1 LISALDNNVHIRMVN
16 ISKSFGEN
24 KVLENFFIN
33 VEKGEFLTI
42 LGPSG
47 CGKTTTLN
55 LLAGFLFPDS
65 GEIWIGDREVSR
77 IPSHKRN
84 LAMVFQNFALFPHM
98 NVYENVSFG
107 LKIRKVSNDII
118 YKKVENMLNLVG
130 LDFETYKDRY
140 SHQLSGGEQQRVSLA
155 RALVIEPEVLL
166 LDEPLSNLDAKLR
179 NNMRVEIKKIQED
192 IGTTTIYVTH
202 DQEEALALSN
212 KIALLHE
219 GKISQIGSPPQI
231 YSNPK
236 SKFVADFIGHSN
248 FIQGTVSE
256 IADDEVIIQIYEG
269 LKIHT
274 DLRDF
279 MKKNREVTLIIR
291 DENIMI
297 SENKI
302 IGENVF
308 KGEVESSLYLGP
320 FQRTYV
326 RIGDL
331 YLSIFHKL
339 DKFGRLPRRGDSIF
353 VQLERHQLMALP
365 GEIGH

>member
-1 LISALDNNVHIRMVN
+1 MVN

-24 KVLENFFIN
+24 KVLENFNIS

-55 LLAGFLFPDS
+55 ILAGFLFPDK

-84 LAMVFQNFALFPHM
+84 LAMVFQNYALFPHM
-98 NVYENVSFG
+98 NVYDNISFG
-107 LKIRKVSNDII
+107 LKIRKVSKDII
-118 YKKVENMLNLVG
+118 YKKVFDMLNLVG
-130 LDFETYKDRY
+130 LDFETYKERY
-140 SHQLSGGEQQRVSLA
+140 PHQLSGGEQQRVSLA
-155 RALVIEPEVLL
+155 RALIIEPEVLL

-179 NNMRVEIKKIQED
+179 NNMRAEIKKIMED

-212 KIALLHE
+212 KIALLYK
-219 GKISQIGSPPQI
+219 GKIAQIDSPQQI
-231 YSNPK
+231 YSNPE
-236 SKFVADFIGHSN
+236 SEFVADFIGHSN
-248 FIQGTVSE
+248 FIQGKVSD
-256 IADDEVIIQIYEG
+256 IIDHDAIIQIYES
-269 LKIHT
+269 LNINT

-279 MKKNREVTLIIR
+279 MKKNMQVTLIIR
-291 DENIMI
+291 DENITL

-308 KGEVESSLYLGP
+308 EGEVESSLYLGP

-326 RIGDL
+326 RVGDL
-331 YLSIFHKL
+331 NLSIYHKQ
-339 DKFGRLPRRGDSIF
+339 DQFGRLPRRGESIF
-353 VQLERHQLMALP
+353 VQLERHYLMALP
-365 GEIGH
+365 GEVKP